1 MTPPNSN
8 DDDLRKS
15 FRALRD
21 FENTRVPSFH
31 RILVASRCR
40 LEKPPKSRWITMG
53 SGVLTGAVALAILI
67 FANLES
73 DRPSRPLMETLPVL
87 LPPSSEPNFL
97 SPVSSPSEIDFPSDA
112 FLPFSRRFS
121 L

>member
-1 MTPPNSN
+1 MISPDSN

-21 FENTRVPSFH
+21 FEDKCVPSFQG
-31 RILVASRCR
+31 ILAESRSR
-40 LEKPPKSRWITMG
+40 MEKPAKSLWITMG

-67 FANLES
+67 FANLKS
-73 DRPSRPLMETLPVL
+73 DRPSRTLAETLPML
-87 LPPSSEPNFL
+87 LPPSAEPNFL
-97 SPVSSPSEIDFPSDA
+97 SPVSSLSEIDFPSDA
-112 FLPFSRRFS
+112 VLPLSLRFS